1 VFERIKKILDIP
13 QPNLPKW
20 QFTVAIISLIVA
32 IISLGCIIYLQVI
45 IIPSLN
51 SQISHQNT
59 IDYLLTQLPI
69 AQNYEQRGQYNEAI
83 SIYENCLG
91 KITKK
96 DYREEYAQIN
106 MLLGQDYGFLSE
118 EENKIQNLQKSIDS
132 YNLALEIYTFDN
144 YPVENI
150 IVIQSLGNNYR
161 DISEFTNRFGYLEKA
176 IELYKSSEKGLK
188 EIYENKIVP
197 GRVRVLGPDGLV
209 YLTPEEFNS
218 KNYRF
223 RPAYLKT
230 SVYIYNEIDLADVY
244 YDLSK
249 LTKNSSYYNNSKESL
264 DNAYMARISF
274 DVNSPSVSEKTDL
287 DAYALVKIHEG
298 RDSEG
303 FDNQINAYNE
313 SLNVIS
319 PQTNKKLYAEIQNGI
334 GTSYFLDNP
343 NNITNIEKS
352 IQHYKLALAYTD
364 QNNPFEYAK
373 ILKLLGDSYADLGTY
388 KDKKENF
395 EKAKNAYN
403 TYLTIY
409 TSDYPIPFADTNR
422 DIVILYTMLIDVK
435 NNRTEYQIAQ
445 DAFDIAKANNMFQ
458 NHPNYESFLNYYL
471 SIK

>member
-1 VFERIKKILDIP
+1 M
-13 QPNLPKW
+13 
-20 QFTVAIISLIVA
+20 LI
-32 IISLGCIIYLQVI
+32 
-45 IIPSLN
+45 
-51 SQISHQNT
+51 
-59 IDYLLTQLPI
+59 
-69 AQNYEQRGQYNEAI
+69 
-83 SIYENCLG
+83 
-91 KITKK
+91 
-96 DYREEYAQIN
+96 
-106 MLLGQDYGFLSE
+106 GQDYGLLSE

-150 IVIQSLGNNYR
+150 IIIQSLANNYR
-161 DISEFTNRFGYLEKA
+161 DISEFNNRFVYLEKA

-197 GRVRVLGPDGLV
+197 SRVRVLGPDGLV

-230 SVYIYNEIDLADVY
+230 SVYIYNEINLADVY
-244 YDLSK
+244 YDFFK
-249 LTKNSSYYNNSKESL
+249 LTGNASYYNNSKESL
-264 DNAYMARISF
+264 DSAYDARISF
-274 DVNSPSVSEKTDL
+274 DDNSLPVSKKTDL
-287 DAYALVKIHEG
+287 NAYALVKIHEG

-303 FDNQINAYNE
+303 FGNQINAYNE
-313 SLNVIS
+313 SLNFIS
-319 PQTNKKLYAEIQNGI
+319 PQTNKKLYSEIQTGI

-343 NNITNIEKS
+343 NDITKIEKS

-373 ILKLLGDSYADLGTY
+373 ISKLLGDSYADLGTY

-403 TYLTIY
+403 AYLTVY
-409 TSDYPIPFADTNR
+409 TSDYPIPFAETNR
-422 DIVILYTMLIDVK
+422 DIVILYTMLTDVK
-435 NNRTEYQIAQ
+435 NNSTDYQIAQ
-445 DAFDIAKANNMFQ
+445 DSFDIAEANNMFQ
-458 NHPNYESFLNYYL
+458 NYPDYESFLNYYL